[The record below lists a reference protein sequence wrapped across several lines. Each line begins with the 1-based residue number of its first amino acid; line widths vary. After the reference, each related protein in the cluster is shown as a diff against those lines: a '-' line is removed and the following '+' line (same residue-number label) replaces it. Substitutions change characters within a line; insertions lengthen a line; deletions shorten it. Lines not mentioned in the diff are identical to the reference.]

1 MATKNELIAQ
11 LVEMGG
17 VLGRELLTS
26 GSVAELEL
34 RVREAQEEIA
44 QLNEDGIHLQGG
56 IAGAAG
62 AGAGAGAVFPGESLK
77 PTSQALPELVKVCPL
92 KTLHIAGAWHE
103 TKNEAVTMAIAN
115 KAIRVSPEL
124 ADELVIAGLATEV
137 EDE

>member
-11 LVEMGG
+11 LLDMGG

-62 AGAGAGAVFPGESLK
+62 ADAVFPGESLK